1 MYTLSSRAKS
11 INNGFAESKRE
22 KGNTNIDWLRSHW
35 RPDRVAMLLVGGTDL
50 IHFRLRI
57 AQSHLRNDLTPSH
70 WSHVALLDEST
81 TADLYAAPLYEISL
95 TPAGGFGFPTARNC
109 LQNSALEKYGDPK
122 LFPNIGILYLP
133 PSVEPRMLMNAVE
146 RFQQQRI
153 VIDAVQLLLAWL
165 GYAWGAGRA
174 GNPLLDGLGMPSAAM
189 LETVTGAAGFDLTPG
204 LESRASCPEAIWQSA
219 RWWHEYHEEN
229 KEGPITGAFYTP
241 HRLPAG
247 Q

>member
-1 MYTLSSRAKS
+1 
-11 INNGFAESKRE
+11 
-22 KGNTNIDWLRSHW
+22 
-35 RPDRVAMLLVGGTDL
+35 
-50 IHFRLRI
+50 
-57 AQSHLRNDLTPSH
+57 
-70 WSHVALLDEST
+70 
-81 TADLYAAPLYEISL
+81 
-95 TPAGGFGFPTARNC
+95 
-109 LQNSALEKYGDPK
+109 
-122 LFPNIGILYLP
+122 
-133 PSVEPRMLMNAVE
+133 MLMNAVE

-229 KEGPITGAFYTP
+229 KEGRYYRSLLYTTPITDERIITR
-241 HRLPAG
+241 HRSPEYRPRMLIGISRNNACDTY
-247 Q
+247 

>member
-11 INNGFAESKRE
+11 TNKEFAEHKRK
-22 KGNTNIDWLRSHW
+22 KGTTNIDWLRSHLQ
-35 RPDRVAMLLVGGTDL
+35 PDRMAIVLLGGTDL
-50 IHFRLRI
+50 IDFRLRI
-57 AQSHLRNDLTPSH
+57 AQSHLRNDMTPSH
-70 WSHVALLDEST
+70 WSHVALLGESKAAHLE
-81 TADLYAAPLYEISL
+81 TASLYEISL
-95 TPAGGFGFPTARNC
+95 APASGFGFPTATNGV
-109 LQNSALEKYGDPK
+109 QTSTLENYGDTRR
-122 LFPNIGILYLP
+122 FPNIAVLYLP
-133 PSVEPRMLMNAVE
+133 PSIDPAMLMNAIE

-229 KEGPITGAFYTP
+229 KEGFITGAFYIA
-241 HRLPAG
+241 HRLPT
-247 Q
+247 